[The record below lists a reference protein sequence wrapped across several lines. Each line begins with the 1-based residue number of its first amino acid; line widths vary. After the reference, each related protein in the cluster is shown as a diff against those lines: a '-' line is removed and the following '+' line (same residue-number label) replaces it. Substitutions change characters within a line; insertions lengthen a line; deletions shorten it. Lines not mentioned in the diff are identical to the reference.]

1 MHVVATN
8 SQKRRINIWKQ
19 FLGGNKDIEED
30 DHSELSS
37 IFFIVVPFVD
47 LQIKSRLR
55 FVFLL
60 KSEPLE
66 TSTSKFKLPPT
77 LLLRLQLDVF
87 SFFLILKSLN
97 LFFFPFLRK
106 KMKIQVPFF
115 VFMMIIYVGKREFIT
130 HSICQKPTTIT
141 IQNSTITF
149 LTRIQELLLLAKS
162 PTTSTAT
169 VSLV

>member
-1 MHVVATN
+1 
-8 SQKRRINIWKQ
+8 
-19 FLGGNKDIEED
+19 
-30 DHSELSS
+30 
-37 IFFIVVPFVD
+37 
-47 LQIKSRLR
+47 
-55 FVFLL
+55 
-60 KSEPLE
+60 
-66 TSTSKFKLPPT
+66 
-77 LLLRLQLDVF
+77 
-87 SFFLILKSLN
+87 
-97 LFFFPFLRK
+97 
-106 KMKIQVPFF
+106 MKIQVPFF